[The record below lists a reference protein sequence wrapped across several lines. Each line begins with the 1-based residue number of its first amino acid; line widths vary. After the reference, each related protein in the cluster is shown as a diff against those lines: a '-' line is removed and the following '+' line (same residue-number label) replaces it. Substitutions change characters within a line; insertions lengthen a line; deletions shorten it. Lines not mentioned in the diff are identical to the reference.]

1 MRKGTKGMLG
11 EKLMTLRKK
20 SGYSQQELADRL
32 KVSRQTISNW
42 ELNQGAPSID
52 KAKELADIYKIS
64 LDDLVGDE
72 VEVVARKKRE
82 PDLHVLKKLVGK
94 MVKLECSD
102 IDLVLEEGN
111 DFFSIGK
118 VKVLEVDGEWL
129 RVEYQR
135 TKEKSIFQ
143 KEKVVK
149 LIELSAVEA
158 FEVLEEKEVL

>member
-32 KVSRQTISNW
+32 KVSRQIISNW

-52 KAKELADIYKIS
+52 KSKE
-64 LDDLVGDE
+64 
-72 VEVVARKKRE
+72 
-82 PDLHVLKKLVGK
+82 LVGK

-102 IDLVLEEGN
+102 IDLALEEGN

>member
-42 ELNQGAPSID
+42 ELNQGAPSIG

-102 IDLVLEEGN
+102 IDLSLVEVN

>member
-102 IDLVLEEGN
+102 IDLVLEEGKSKSVGSRWRMAACGIPKN
-111 DFFSIGK
+111 KGEEYFSERESG
-118 VKVLEVDGEWL
+118 
-129 RVEYQR
+129 
-135 TKEKSIFQ
+135 
-143 KEKVVK
+143 
-149 LIELSAVEA
+149 
-158 FEVLEEKEVL
+158 

>member
-1 MRKGTKGMLG
+1 MFRY
-11 EKLMTLRKK
+11 R
-20 SGYSQQELADRL
+20 LA
-32 KVSRQTISNW
+32 
-42 ELNQGAPSID
+42 
-52 KAKELADIYKIS
+52 
-64 LDDLVGDE
+64 
-72 VEVVARKKRE
+72 
-82 PDLHVLKKLVGK
+82 
-94 MVKLECSD
+94 
-102 IDLVLEEGN
+102 LEEGN

>member
-32 KVSRQTISNW
+32 KVSRQIISNW

-52 KAKELADIYKIS
+52 KAKEL
-64 LDDLVGDE
+64 
-72 VEVVARKKRE
+72 
-82 PDLHVLKKLVGK
+82 VGK

-102 IDLVLEEGN
+102 IDLALEEGN

-135 TKEKSIFQ
+135 RRVFFRKRKW
-143 KEKVVK
+143 
-149 LIELSAVEA
+149 LN
-158 FEVLEEKEVL
+158 

>member
-42 ELNQGAPSID
+42 ELNQGAPSIG

-102 IDLVLEEGN
+102 IDLDLEEGN

-118 VKVLEVDGEWL
+118 VTVLEVDGEWL

>member
-42 ELNQGAPSID
+42 ELNQGAPSIG

-102 IDLVLEEGN
+102 IDLALEEGN
-111 DFFSIGK
+111 DFSIGK

>member
-32 KVSRQTISNW
+32 KVSRQIISNW

-52 KAKELADIYKIS
+52 KAKEL
-64 LDDLVGDE
+64 
-72 VEVVARKKRE
+72 
-82 PDLHVLKKLVGK
+82 VGK

-102 IDLVLEEGN
+102 IDLALEEGN

>member
-42 ELNQGAPSID
+42 ELNQGAPSIG

-102 IDLVLEEGN
+102 IDLALEEGN

-135 TKEKSIFQ
+135 TKE
-143 KEKVVK
+143 
-149 LIELSAVEA
+149 
-158 FEVLEEKEVL
+158 

>member
-42 ELNQGAPSID
+42 ELNQGAPSIG

-94 MVKLECSD
+94 MVKLACSD
-102 IDLVLEEGN
+102 IDLALEEGN

>member
-102 IDLVLEEGN
+102 ID
-111 DFFSIGK
+111 
-118 VKVLEVDGEWL
+118 WL
-129 RVEYQR
+129 
-135 TKEKSIFQ
+135 
-143 KEKVVK
+143 
-149 LIELSAVEA
+149 
-158 FEVLEEKEVL
+158 

>member
-42 ELNQGAPSID
+42 ELNQGAPSIG

-94 MVKLECSD
+94 MVKLESSD
-102 IDLVLEEGN
+102 IDLALEEGN

>member
-1 MRKGTKGMLG
+1 MKLGNNILKARKQLRLSQEQLG
-11 EKLMTLRKK
+11 AAVGVT
-20 SGYSQQELADRL
+20 
-32 KVSRQTISNW
+32 RQTISNW
-42 ELNQGAPSID
+42 ELNQGAASIG

-102 IDLVLEEGN
+102 IDLALEEGN

>member
-42 ELNQGAPSID
+42 ELNQGAPSIG

-82 PDLHVLKKLVGK
+82 PDLHVLKRLVGK

-102 IDLVLEEGN
+102 IDLALEEGN